1 MRRAIL
7 LLALC
12 AAAFALGI
20 GFVHLRADVREK
32 RPEGPA
38 VLTQLR
44 EVARLETLDVNLYK
58 KIDFAPEP
66 TPSDTLWGDVKR
78 WAKSRLAPSHG
89 KAIVFATAHVG
100 LSLEK
105 LDPSH
110 VRISGG
116 TVQVVLPPLETRIEL
131 RPGETEVIDSNLGTA
146 ETAQLLQLAK
156 EAFEHQVAS
165 DPALKARARGSA
177 QRAITGVLLTLG
189 FQKVEFPDTLPTVR
203 SN

>member
-1 MRRAIL
+1 MRRAIP

-12 AAAFALGI
+12 AVAFALGI
-20 GFVHLRADVREK
+20 GFVHLRADVRER
-32 RPEGPA
+32 RPDGPA

-66 TPSDTLWGDVKR
+66 GPSDTLWGDLKR
-78 WAKSRLAPSHG
+78 WAKSSLAPSRG

-110 VRISGG
+110 VRISGD

-131 RPGETEVIDSNLGTA
+131 RPGETEVIDSNLDTA

-156 EAFEHQVAS
+156 EAFEREVSA

-177 QRAITGVLLTLG
+177 QRAITGVLVTLG
-189 FQKVEFPDTLPTVR
+189 FRKVEFPQTLPAVR